1 MINKGDTDMLV
12 KEIMRVNILVFKLD
26 DSLEKA
32 GYLMESH
39 KSYGAPVVDENNCL
53 QGIFTRPHLIKAFLN
68 QYHLSTPVRE
78 LMQTSVVTLAPDT
91 SFNDALKVF
100 LDTNYSYFPVIN
112 EDRTLEGVVLASDIL
127 QLGAQEFYRIFGSQ
141 KLDYSGNAFIG
152 IDSRGYIR
160 TVSQTAKNILGGN
173 IESVVNKHVVETIPV
188 IENLAQD
195 ILKDAT
201 KARELSRQL
210 SIAQRRIEYYQSTI
224 ETMRQGKYTFDH
236 IIGMSNKMKKIRSI
250 AAQAAKT
257 SSTVLIRGES
267 GTGKELIA
275 HAIHNAS
282 PRCNQPFIKVNCA
295 AIPEN
300 LIESELFGYC
310 EGAFTGALKGGK
322 PGKFELANGGTIFL
336 DEIGDLPI
344 TAQAKVLRVL
354 QEFEFERIGGTE
366 TISVDVRVIAA
377 TNRDLNELI
386 KNGQFRKDLFYRL
399 NVVEIETPPLRE
411 RGEDINYLIDYL
423 IEKICDRLNIYSVTI
438 SDEARSIL
446 TAYDFPGNVRE
457 LENILERAINFAAD
471 TGVIKKE
478 HLPSFVYANTQN
490 VSKINDKITSIT
502 NLKEVVSL
510 AERNAIIKA
519 LELAEGNKN
528 KAAQILDIHR
538 SLLYKKLDKYGIS

>member
-1 MINKGDTDMLV
+1 MLV
-12 KEIMRVNILVFKLD
+12 KEIMRKNILTFKLN

-32 GYLMESH
+32 GFLMESH
-39 KSYGAPVVDENNCL
+39 RLYGAPVVDNNDCL

-68 QYHLSTPVRE
+68 QYQLSTPVSE
-78 LMQTSVVTLAPDT
+78 LMQTNVITLKPETNFIDAIKVV
-91 SFNDALKVF
+91 V
-100 LDTNYSYFPVIN
+100 DTNYSYFPVIN
-112 EDRTLEGVVLASDIL
+112 EDNTLEGVLLASDVL
-127 QLGAQEFYRIFGSQ
+127 QLGVQEFYKVFGSQ

-152 IDSRGYIR
+152 IDSKGYIR
-160 TVSQTAKNILGGN
+160 SISQTARNILGER
-173 IESVVNKHVVETIPV
+173 IESVVNKHVVETIP
-188 IENLAQD
+188 IMENLAQD
-195 ILKDAT
+195 ILQDAT
-201 KARELSRQL
+201 KVRELSRQL

-257 SSTVLIRGES
+257 SSTVLIHGES

-295 AIPEN
+295 AIPEQ
-300 LIESELFGYC
+300 LIESELFGYS

-336 DEIGDLPI
+336 DEIGDLSP

-354 QEFEFERIGGTE
+354 QEFEFERIGGTK
-366 TISVDVRVIAA
+366 TINVDVRVIAA
-377 TNRDLNELI
+377 TNRDLKELI
-386 KNGQFRKDLFYRL
+386 KDGVFRKDLFYRL
-399 NVVEIETPPLRE
+399 NVIEIETPPLRE

-423 IEKICDRLNIYSVTI
+423 IEKICDRLNVYSVTI

-457 LENILERAINFAAD
+457 LENILERAINFASE
-471 TGVIKKE
+471 TGVILEE
-478 HLPSFVYANTQN
+478 HFASLGNMNKQSLP
-490 VSKINDKITSIT
+490 KINDKTSNITS
-502 NLKEVVSL
+502 LKEVVSV
-510 AERNAIIKA
+510 AEKMR
-519 LELAEGNKN
+519 L
-528 KAAQILDIHR
+528 
-538 SLLYKKLDKYGIS
+538 SKLWN

>member
-1 MINKGDTDMLV
+1 MLV
-12 KEIMRVNILVFKLD
+12 KEIMRKNILTFKLN

-32 GYLMESH
+32 GFLMESH
-39 KSYGAPVVDENNCL
+39 RLYGAPVVDNNDCL

-68 QYHLSTPVRE
+68 QYQLSTPVSE
-78 LMQTSVVTLAPDT
+78 LMQTNVITLKPETNFIDAIKVV
-91 SFNDALKVF
+91 V
-100 LDTNYSYFPVIN
+100 DTNYSYFPVIN
-112 EDRTLEGVVLASDIL
+112 EDNTLEGVLLASDVL
-127 QLGAQEFYRIFGSQ
+127 QLGVQEFYKVFGSQ

-152 IDSRGYIR
+152 IDSKGYIR
-160 TVSQTAKNILGGN
+160 SISQTARNILGER
-173 IESVVNKHVVETIPV
+173 IESVVNKHVVETIP
-188 IENLAQD
+188 IMENLAQD
-195 ILKDAT
+195 ILQDAT
-201 KARELSRQL
+201 KVRELSRQL

-257 SSTVLIRGES
+257 SSTVLIHGES

-295 AIPEN
+295 AIPEQ
-300 LIESELFGYC
+300 LIESELFGYS

-336 DEIGDLPI
+336 DEIGDLSP

-354 QEFEFERIGGTE
+354 QEFEFERIGGTK
-366 TISVDVRVIAA
+366 TINVDVRVIAA
-377 TNRDLNELI
+377 TNRDLKELI
-386 KNGQFRKDLFYRL
+386 KDGVFRKDLFYRL
-399 NVVEIETPPLRE
+399 NVIEIETPPLRE

-423 IEKICDRLNIYSVTI
+423 IEKICDRLNVYSVTI

-457 LENILERAINFAAD
+457 LENILERAINFASE
-471 TGVIKKE
+471 TGVILEE
-478 HLPSFVYANTQN
+478 HFASLGNMNKQSLP
-490 VSKINDKITSIT
+490 KINDKTSNITS
-502 NLKEVVSL
+502 LKEVVSV
-510 AERNAIIKA
+510 AEKNAIIKA
-519 LELAEGNKN
+519 LELAGGNK
-528 KAAQILDIHR
+528 KEAAKILDIHR

>member
-1 MINKGDTDMLV
+1 MLV
-12 KEIMRVNILVFKLD
+12 KEIMRKNILTFKLD

-39 KSYGAPVVDENNCL
+39 KSYGGPVVDDNNCL

-68 QYHLSTPVRE
+68 QYQLSTPVSE
-78 LMQTSVVTLAPDT
+78 LMQTNVVALDPETN
-91 SFNDALKVF
+91 FNDTIKV
-100 LDTNYSYFPVIN
+100 LVDTNYSYFPVIN
-112 EDRTLEGVVLASDIL
+112 EDKTLEGVVLASDIL
-127 QLGAQEFYRIFGSQ
+127 QLGVQEFYKIFGSH

-152 IDSRGYIR
+152 IDSKGYIR
-160 TVSQTAKNILGGN
+160 TISQTASEILGDR
-173 IESVVNKHVVETIPV
+173 IESVVNKHVVETIP
-188 IENLAQD
+188 IMENLAQD
-195 ILKDAT
+195 ILQDAT
-201 KARELSRQL
+201 KVHELSRQL

-295 AIPEN
+295 AIPEQ
-300 LIESELFGYC
+300 LIESELFGYS

-336 DEIGDLPI
+336 DEIGDLSP

-354 QEFEFERIGGTE
+354 QEFEFERIGGTK
-366 TISVDVRVIAA
+366 TINVDVRVIAA
-377 TNRDLNELI
+377 TNRDLKELI
-386 KNGQFRKDLFYRL
+386 KDGGFRKDLFYRL

-411 RGEDINYLIDYL
+411 REEDINYLIDYL
-423 IEKICDRLNIYSVTI
+423 IEKICDRLNVYSVTI

-457 LENILERAINFAAD
+457 LENILERAINFASE
-471 TGVIKKE
+471 TGVILKE
-478 HLPSFVYANTQN
+478 HFLSVGNLNKQSLP
-490 VSKINDKITSIT
+490 KLDETSNIIS
-502 NLKEVVSL
+502 LKETVKI
-510 AERNAIIKA
+510 AEKNAIIKA

-528 KAAQILDIHR
+528 KAAKILDIHR